1 MVDGDFDSID
11 ALITVYPPFY
21 YSLIIAST
29 LVISVFSLAY
39 YWSLDNW
46 INHPFVKKMKQFS
59 SNHDTIATDVNN
71 EFRSI
76 DKLQIRT
83 SALTRIVVTDN
94 WIIKVAQYPWKLQIG
109 HKSDVQLELVKS
121 VHLALSPG
129 KFVNSHFSAIH
140 S

>member
-1 MVDGDFDSID
+1 
-11 ALITVYPPFY
+11 
-21 YSLIIAST
+21 
-29 LVISVFSLAY
+29 
-39 YWSLDNW
+39 
-46 INHPFVKKMKQFS
+46 MKQFS
-59 SNHDTIATDVNN
+59 SNHETIATDVNN

-94 WIIKVAQYPWKLQIG
+94 WIIKIAQYPWKLQIA

-129 KFVNSHFSAIH
+129 NYFIKSFHKN
-140 S
+140 